1 MKKRLVSCIL
11 AVSCASVFFAGC
23 GSKDTTGNKTSKE
36 GTHEPI
42 TINTPYNNIDAF
54 VDKVHEKY
62 PEINFEVVSYS
73 GYNTTSWMRAML
85 KADQLTDIYF
95 TSMYS
100 PENDAVSDKLLDL
113 SGYSFTD
120 NYVQARLREV
130 TVDGGVY
137 MLPLS
142 YSCIGITY
150 NKTLLEKN
158 GWELPKS
165 LKEME
170 QLRPKVEEAGYQ
182 FCLDLTQFPGY
193 GFQYLCNILDTGFLS
208 TTDGLRWQSD
218 YLAGNA
224 NVSNTPKMLES
235 MKLLDRWK
243 ELGLLTNEK
252 FDMSDTET
260 KNLYKEGNTLFCV
273 GNSTE
278 LSTENG
284 VIDEYKLMPYLSEDG
299 DQNVFVLNVN
309 RYVGLSKHLEESG
322 NEQKLEDAK
331 HVLEVLST
339 EEGMWALNDQRGS
352 VLLPL
357 NDATVEPSSYYS
369 EVIEELNSG
378 HTAPFIYAG
387 WDDIIV
393 PIGEKVLDY
402 IKGDASLQDVI
413 DCVDENQSNLK
424 EAKVYTT
431 VTETLDTEDCAKLVG
446 IGFAKAV
453 GADAALISKNEYH
466 AGAVEMNWAGVNG
479 SLFAIPLTDQEITS
493 ILPTGWK
500 NTIQTVTLSGERIKE
515 LEKTGYDRNGDGNP
529 FPYELVTKEGMV
541 LEDDTMYTVVICG
554 ATDEVQTE
562 GNLQDS
568 GVVGLDAMKEYL
580 SSFKTLSKA
589 DIIWK

>member
-1 MKKRLVSCIL
+1 
-11 AVSCASVFFAGC
+11 
-23 GSKDTTGNKTSKE
+23 
-36 GTHEPI
+36 
-42 TINTPYNNIDAF
+42 
-54 VDKVHEKY
+54 
-62 PEINFEVVSYS
+62 
-73 GYNTTSWMRAML
+73 
-85 KADQLTDIYF
+85 
-95 TSMYS
+95 
-100 PENDAVSDKLLDL
+100 
-113 SGYSFTD
+113 
-120 NYVQARLREV
+120 
-130 TVDGGVY
+130 
-137 MLPLS
+137 
-142 YSCIGITY
+142 
-150 NKTLLEKN
+150 
-158 GWELPKS
+158 
-165 LKEME
+165 
-170 QLRPKVEEAGYQ
+170 
-182 FCLDLTQFPGY
+182 
-193 GFQYLCNILDTGFLS
+193 
-208 TTDGLRWQSD
+208 
-218 YLAGNA
+218 
-224 NVSNTPKMLES
+224 
-235 MKLLDRWK
+235 
-243 ELGLLTNEK
+243 
-252 FDMSDTET
+252 MSDTET

-278 LSTENG
+278 LSTEDG

-453 GADAALISKNEYH
+453 GADAALISKNELGRCQWIFICNSADRSGNYVDSPNWMEEYNSDRY
-466 AGAVEMNWAGVNG
+466 AVRRKNQGIGKDGLRQKWRWK
-479 SLFAIPLTDQEITS
+479 S
-493 ILPTGWK
+493 IS
-500 NTIQTVTLSGERIKE
+500 V
-515 LEKTGYDRNGDGNP
+515 
-529 FPYELVTKEGMV
+529 
-541 LEDDTMYTVVICG
+541 
-554 ATDEVQTE
+554 
-562 GNLQDS
+562 
-568 GVVGLDAMKEYL
+568 
-580 SSFKTLSKA
+580 
-589 DIIWK
+589 